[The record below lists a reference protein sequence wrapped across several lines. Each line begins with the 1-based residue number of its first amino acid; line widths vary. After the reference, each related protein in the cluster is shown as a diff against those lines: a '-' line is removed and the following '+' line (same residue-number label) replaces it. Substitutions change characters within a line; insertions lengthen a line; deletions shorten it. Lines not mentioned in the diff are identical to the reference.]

1 MKRAYIPHNHVAIGM
16 LMFGVCIHCSCT
28 NSENKT
34 TDGDEDTESTDPKT
48 EGGFATPESILCD
61 HQSDVY
67 LVSNINGKPDDKDD
81 NGFIS
86 KLSPD
91 GEIIEQK
98 WIDGESAEVSLNAPK
113 GMAIHG
119 EDLFVADI
127 DTLRI
132 FDRQTGSPKEQIE
145 ISAASFLNDVAVDGQ
160 GNVYVTDSSE
170 DTVFKVLNDRTY
182 TELVR
187 GDPLTGPNGL
197 AVYDSL
203 IWVTVGS
210 EKKIVGLTQQGEAA
224 KERTTPVDGLD
235 GLVILEDGTF
245 IVSSWSGE
253 AVYRAAPEGEF
264 EELFANLKAP
274 ADIGFDATRNA
285 VLIPLFEDDEILIK
299 PLP

>member
-1 MKRAYIPHNHVAIGM
+1 MKRAHILHDLSVGM
-16 LMFGVCIHCSCT
+16 LMFGVCIHCSCA
-28 NSENKT
+28 NDENKT
-34 TDGDEDTESTDPKT
+34 IDGNGDTESTDSTK
-48 EGGFATPESILCD
+48 EDGFATPESVLCD

-67 LVSNINGKPDDKDD
+67 LVSNIGGKPGDKDD
-81 NGFIS
+81 NGFVS

-91 GEIIEQK
+91 GGMIERK
-98 WIDGESAEVSLNAPK
+98 WIDGESADVNLNAPK
-113 GMAIHG
+113 GMAIYG
-119 EDLFVADI
+119 EELFVADI

-132 FDRQTGSPKEQIE
+132 FDRQTGSRREEIE
-145 ISAASFLNDVAVDGQ
+145 IPVASFLNDVAVDSQ

-170 DTVFKVLNDRTY
+170 DTVFKILNDRTFI
-182 TELVR
+182 EFAK

-197 AVYDSL
+197 AVFNDL

-210 EKKIVGLTQQGEAA
+210 EKKIVGLTQQGEVAQ
-224 KERTTPVDGLD
+224 ERTTPVDGLD

-253 AVYRAAPEGEF
+253 AVYWAAPEGEF
-264 EELFANLKAP
+264 EELFTGLKAP